1 MLPTS
6 VCGWGTGSF
15 PDMFPGPLDAPDEEF
30 VLVSSGACTA
40 FAPTDSRAD
49 FGEEGGHGP
58 SMAIRATKA
67 SIAPTT
73 TSHGRVRGW
82 PGSGAS
88 TNKTESEP
96 ALGPPNFWARIIK
109 WLTNS
114 SGR

>member
-1 MLPTS
+1 MLATS
-6 VCGWGTGSF
+6 VCGWGTGIF
-15 PDMFPGPLDAPDEEF
+15 LDVFPGADELFVFVSLGPCTSLAPD
-30 VLVSSGACTA
+30 
-40 FAPTDSRAD
+40 DSRAD
-49 FGEEGGHGP
+49 FGEAGGHGP

-67 SIAPTT
+67 SIAQTT

-96 ALGPPNFWARIIK
+96 GLGPPSFWARIIK